1 MYPKGARIDT
11 YRADRSRTT
20 RKETGNG
27 VLKLSKPSHR
37 MSRLAMLAL
46 VALSA
51 FLLAGCATAAKG
63 DPAGTATGGAADVV
77 NIVDGGPA
85 YVDKNGKPTT
95 DVTVAAKD
103 KDGNA
108 VTEIGANASKEPLA
122 AQLAAVDGQNRVALN
137 VVCTLGT

>member
-11 YRADRSRTT
+11 YRADRSRAT

-37 MSRLAMLAL
+37 ISRLAMLAV
-46 VALSA
+46 VALSG
-51 FLLAGCATAAKG
+51 FLLAGCATTAKG

-95 DVTVAAKD
+95 DVTPAANH
-103 KDGNA
+103 NA
-108 VTEIGANASKEPLA
+108 VHPAPHTPPHPPTYHL
-122 AQLAAVDGQNRVALN
+122 
-137 VVCTLGT
+137 